1 MNDNFDDEMQD
12 LQDMI
17 DGTKQALN
25 VLAWIAAV
33 VAILVVVNL

>member
-17 DGTKQALN
+17 DGTKQALKA
-25 VLAWIAAV
+25 LGWIVSGV
-33 VAILVVVNL
+33 VIFIVVTL